1 MLQSHA
7 IEIDGIFVG
16 AAVRLDR
23 GYRFVAVDLRLYEMD
38 STVWP
43 TLADLQRV
51 ARRFCRTPAA
61 PAPAYRSE
69 GAAPVS
75 GGGGAAAGGG
85 ACA

>member
-7 IEIDGIFVG
+7 IEIDGVFVG
-16 AAVRLDR
+16 AAVRLDC
-23 GYRFVAVDLRLYEMD
+23 GYRFVAVDLRLSEMD

-43 TLADLQRV
+43 TLADLRRV
-51 ARRFCRTPAA
+51 ARRFCRTPA
-61 PAPAYRSE
+61 PAPLYRSE